1 MTSRI
6 RSHRRILL
14 AATALVLGACE
25 VTNPGPIEDENL
37 NDPTTHEGLVRGA
50 ERRLMD
56 GLIRTAYSS
65 VAMTTREVFPG
76 GDSNSA
82 APRVQAG
89 ALPEGTGDWNAL
101 QEAYYIANDAL
112 RRIGEAGAAASPQN
126 RAQAE
131 IWAGYAMRVL
141 SENFCQVV
149 ILGGPLQD
157 TRVGFERAE
166 KHFTDALT
174 AIATIPAAQSQVAA
188 ILRNQANAG
197 RAQVRL
203 ALKNWAGAQTDAASV
218 PITFRLQVTPDPGI
232 EPARNYAG
240 YYNDNTPYRVFTMK
254 HTFFE
259 NYFTQT
265 GDPRV
270 PWRTVASIPFS
281 GSRLTGYT
289 QTADNRVPWLQL
301 MQEGGTTHYNPA
313 TPMSLARGP
322 EMLLIQAEAILMQNP
337 ANWQQALTLINQ
349 ARQSYISLTTRA
361 PLPAYT
367 PNNATDTWTALKT
380 ERHIEGFLQ
389 AKRLFDIMRWTRDQ
403 TPGTHPWPIWEP
415 LSSIFVNET
424 QEFSSQGICHVVP
437 NNERTANPNIPDDLV
452 F

>member
-1 MTSRI
+1 MKTRI
-6 RSHRRILL
+6 RGASRGL
-14 AATALVLGACE
+14 AVALVAGLGLAACE
-25 VTNPGPIEDENL
+25 VTNPGPIDDENL
-37 NDPTTHEGLVRGA
+37 NEPGSHEGLVRGA

-89 ALPEGTGDWNAL
+89 ALPEGTGDWNSL
-101 QEAYYIANDAL
+101 QEGYFIATDAL
-112 RRIGEAGAAASPQN
+112 RRFSAAGSNATAVN

-149 ILGGPLQD
+149 ILGGGLETTQK
-157 TRVGFERAE
+157 GFELAE
-166 KHFTDALT
+166 KHFTAALGT
-174 AIATIPAAQSQVAA
+174 AGITAAQQQ
-188 ILRNQANAG
+188 QAYAG
-197 RAQVRL
+197 RAQVRM
-203 ALKNWAGAQTDAASV
+203 AVKNWAGAAADAAQV
-218 PITFRLQVTPDPGI
+218 PLAFRLNVTPDAGI

-259 NYFTQT
+259 DYYTQT

-270 PWRTVASIPFS
+270 PWRAVASIPYA

-289 QTADNRVPWLQL
+289 QTSDNRVPWLQL
-301 MQEGGTTHYNPA
+301 MQEGGSTHYNPA

-322 EMLLIQAEAILMQNP
+322 EMLLIRAEAILMQTPTNF
-337 ANWQQALTLINQ
+337 AGALALINQ
-349 ARQSYISLTTRA
+349 ARQSYTSITGTRQPLQPYTATTLA
-361 PLPAYT
+361 S
-367 PNNATDTWTALKT
+367 TWTALKT
-380 ERHIEGFLQ
+380 ERHIEGFMQ

-403 TPGTHPWPIWEP
+403 TPGTHPWPVWEP
-415 LSSIFVNET
+415 LSSIFTAET
-424 QEFSSQGICHVVP
+424 QDYSVQGACHVVP
-437 NNERTANPNIPDDLV
+437 NGERTANPNIPDDRVL
-452 F
+452 